1 MSTPNFKF
9 PEKFFRITGTARGH
23 RRDVHPPVQL
33 PAVQWNSGLTHRETG
48 TAAAVPVVFTDA
60 SGNDHTFSLSFRTS
74 FRLAITM
81 PVSAN
86 RAMTLGS
93 TMRLLNISVNSQT
106 KSLPDTVPRKMNTS
120 AITV

>member
-9 PEKFFRITGTARGH
+9 PEKFFRAAEAAQG
-23 RRDVHPPVQL
+23 RRDAHLLYDRPPRGKTVDRR
-33 PAVQWNSGLTHRETG
+33 HRETG
-48 TAAAVPVVFTDA
+48 TAAAVPVVFVGA
-60 SGNDHTFSLSFRTS
+60 SGGDHTFSLSFRTS
-74 FRLAITM
+74 FRLATTI

-93 TMRLLNISVNSQT
+93 TIRLLNISVSSQT

>member
-1 MSTPNFKF
+1 MSTPNSEISGEFLES
-9 PEKFFRITGTARGH
+9 PERHVLPRWRTH
-23 RRDVHPPVQL
+23 PVQI
-33 PAVQWNSGLTHRETG
+33 PAAREGSWRRHQKTG
-48 TAAAVPVVFTDA
+48 TAAAVPVVFADA
-60 SGNDHTFSLSFRTS
+60 VSGDHTFSLSFRTS

-93 TMRLLNISVNSQT
+93 TMRLLNISVSSHT